1 MVQSCDIAGK
11 NPVKAIDDA
20 LEDLR
25 ELAQDVLNYQLV
37 QLNKADKELKAVL
50 EGEGGAL
57 RLLCPRKCVLL
68 KNTNDLTLGTCRQI
82 TDAV

>member
-57 RLLCPRKCVLL
+57 RLLCPIKCVVAPE
-68 KNTNDLTLGTCRQI
+68 KH
-82 TDAV
+82 